1 MKRIIA
7 AFVLLGLAFPA
18 TAFAQ
23 DSYDPAAN
31 ASTLIKGALGR
42 AKKDHK
48 RVLVIFGTNEE
59 TKCTTLH
66 NDTLR
71 KGKIRRILSYEYEVT
86 PVHFPSNKDLARE
99 LGANPE
105 TLKIPHLIILS
116 GEGKPINNDTQPY
129 QLSRECLETFL
140 TKWKVEPIDAE
151 EAYAAALAKAKKEK
165 KRLLIHLGAPW

>member
-7 AFVLLGLAFPA
+7 AFVLLRLAFPA

-71 KGKIRRILSYEYEVT
+71 ATQRCREWNGKIPKRTQHDKKV
-86 PVHFPSNKDLARE
+86 PN
-99 LGANPE
+99 ANA
-105 TLKIPHLIILS
+105 H
-116 GEGKPINNDTQPY
+116 G
-129 QLSRECLETFL
+129 
-140 TKWKVEPIDAE
+140 
-151 EAYAAALAKAKKEK
+151 
-165 KRLLIHLGAPW
+165 